1 MEAEADSPPDLGA
14 GMTISLT
21 CACGVHLEIDDTFA
35 GKTVNCPDCQRP
47 LVVPK
52 PEPAGL
58 QTSGFALASLI
69 LALVGA
75 FTLLGTALA
84 VVFGL
89 LALRDITRRPEQVSG
104 RRYALAG
111 IYLGAFLTVV
121 SFVVL
126 STIDLFGLSSL
137 PARLHWAGKL
147 DYSGPEEVVRR
158 TEDYAIKRPSPKWGV
173 KRSEREEAQH
183 VWDDLLMVNVEQDA
197 HLLCYAHTVDK
208 DWSLDRCREEVLKE
222 FRNTDRG
229 EMFGGAARPTPRPAS
244 VYVITTKELPKLG
257 TAEIAE
263 VLVDKSMAGQHRCF
277 LIRVIKAPEEGTAF
291 VLIGGTRQRH
301 FARVQPEIRKAMDS
315 FRRVGV
321 DGP

>member
-1 MEAEADSPPDLGA
+1 
-14 GMTISLT
+14 MTISLT
-21 CACGVHLEIDDTFA
+21 CACGVHLEIDDAFA

-47 LVVPK
+47 LTPPK
-52 PEPAGL
+52 PEPTGL

-84 VVFGL
+84 VVFGV
-89 LALRDITRRPEQVSG
+89 LALRDIARRPEQVSG

-111 IYLGAFLTVV
+111 ISLGAFLTLVTA
-121 SFVVL
+121 FVL
-126 STIDLFGLSSL
+126 TSTDLFGLSSL

-147 DYSGPEEVVRR
+147 EYGGPEEVVRR

-173 KRSEREEAQH
+173 KKSEREEAQH
-183 VWDDLLMVNVEQDA
+183 VFDDLVMVNIEEDA
-197 HLLCYAHTVDK
+197 YLLCYALTVERES
-208 DWSLDRCREEVLKE
+208 SLEKCREEVLSD
-222 FRNTDRG
+222 FRTNDRG
-229 EMFGGAARPTPRPAS
+229 EMFGGTARPSPRAS
-244 VYVITTKELPKLG
+244 VSVISTKNLKEEVVG
-257 TAEIAE
+257 TAEG
-263 VLVDKSMAGQHRCF
+263 VQMLVEKSMAGQRRRF

-291 VLIGGTRQRH
+291 VLIGGARWNH
-301 FARVQPEIRKAMDS
+301 FARVEPEILKAMDS